1 MRKLIKKILKEND
14 FDWVKNVEPKLT
26 KGLILCP
33 NHEKFRG
40 GCLTVL
46 KVDEVKDRYAPD
58 KMVYLKDLE
67 TGNRYADTIKKMMQW
82 LSDGEYII
90 SYQSLKESDDFDW
103 AKESN
108 PIQCKDL
115 KGYYFYHGG
124 DTRKFMIDDV
134 GAKLPKGYDR
144 GDLKVHYTWWD
155 SHTDDFDWNQMNCDT
170 FIHRVKLGDYRLYDN
185 NGNVIEPRN
194 LAYTDNT
201 FDDDERKEI
210 WEQDELD
217 WIRNVQ
223 ADKRV
228 TLTNWSV
235 GMEVKLNPN
244 SPFAYQS
251 KGGVGVIVDKETME
265 YLCDERWSDTK
276 MCSWV
281 TVEWDKELGLE
292 QNHYRIG
299 PYEWDLL
306 LSLDGG
312 IK

>member
-1 MRKLIKKILKEND
+1 MRKLIKKILKEDD

-115 KGYYFYHGG
+115 KGYYFYQKTH
-124 DTRKFMIDDV
+124 TR
-134 GAKLPKGYDR
+134 
-144 GDLKVHYTWWD
+144 
-155 SHTDDFDWNQMNCDT
+155 
-170 FIHRVKLGDYRLYDN
+170 
-185 NGNVIEPRN
+185 
-194 LAYTDNT
+194 
-201 FDDDERKEI
+201 
-210 WEQDELD
+210 LD
-217 WIRNVQ
+217 
-223 ADKRV
+223 
-228 TLTNWSV
+228 
-235 GMEVKLNPN
+235 
-244 SPFAYQS
+244 
-251 KGGVGVIVDKETME
+251 E
-265 YLCDERWSDTK
+265 YL
-276 MCSWV
+276 
-281 TVEWDKELGLE
+281 L
-292 QNHYRIG
+292 QF
-299 PYEWDLL
+299 L
-306 LSLDGG
+306 LSL
-312 IK
+312 